1 MNMRDLKVFSL
12 KNMNFTILRKGEQRM
27 EIADLAVFGI
37 SLVIVIAGGVVAIK
51 EILKGG
57 EKKWINSRRILNLG
71 FN

>member
-1 MNMRDLKVFSL
+1 
-12 KNMNFTILRKGEQRM
+12 M

-57 EKKWINSRRILNLG
+57 EKKWINLRRILNLG